1 MSWVFGFS
9 KDLLGGIVDLT
20 TPDSQCFLYCA
31 ANTAVIFDYEL
42 HQQRLLQGHTNPIT
56 AVCVSNDKK
65 LVVTADSGEHC
76 MISVWDAATG
86 TPIATIFEPHLHG
99 VLAVDISADCS
110 TIVSLS
116 SGEGSQEIALWNW
129 SHSCSEP
136 TVRTRIHTQDVQ
148 TWVKFHPED
157 MSQLLSNGLQRVIFW
172 QLADDGAS
180 LKYYSPPLSSRD
192 FKCTV
197 SSFSCSVFIPNT
209 HSAISGTVDGD
220 IIVWDVSL
228 LPQPGARATDRHA
241 VKKVRLFAPGV
252 QVAQL
257 QVLGPFVVAGTS
269 DGAVRFYD
277 HKLRI
282 LAWYE
287 DLELGPITSVALTA
301 FAQSDMPVPNFIVG
315 TSSGNIAMV
324 NATIFEKIAA
334 EERKG
339 ELLIEGFSHPILS
352 VATHRELQ
360 ICAVMQSNAVVSL
373 IDLDD
378 RSVRTRVSF
387 SGSIVPSLLEYDVR
401 GRYLIIG
408 GCDSQLFVCSAASM
422 QVEQRCRVGKEKH
435 EDRAVRVLKIAFAPD
450 GSHFAVACDDHSVSI
465 FRFERNMND
474 DGKEVNWLHLGR
486 AIAHRAPIVG
496 LQFAEDITKPS
507 GQSLRLFSV
516 GSDRLLT
523 EYDLSNS
530 TVVGGVKIF
539 FVAPVEE
546 TARPTS
552 FVVLP
557 QFLQRKSKSR
567 GIVIIVSNNEYKFKV
582 IDPDKLSGVHTD
594 VSRLSDS
601 TSACLNTF
609 LGPVSAGPPCSLSLL
624 PCGQADMSFL
634 AYACPNKV
642 AGLLWLPIDGNPHR
656 GSGVIAHPGEI
667 VAACASADGK
677 LLVTSGGTDVCV
689 CLWGID
695 TAAAAAAAALGGTG
709 MDSVWAAIDGGKDGE
724 FAEEIRDFFVY
735 AQIRRQGEDTRDER
749 LCVGWVRPDDVPD
762 LFCALGSYPSQFEVF
777 SKFCLSLPSLT
788 TLLLGARVINR
799 DGR

>member
-1 MSWVFGFS
+1 MLARCWAAVTQQQAPEKTCSSGVKHEVLWNGALGMSASRSPLSLSWVFGFS

-20 TPDSQCFLYCA
+20 TADSQCFLYCA

-42 HQQRLLQGHTNPIT
+42 RQQRLLQGHTNPIT
-56 AVCVSNDKK
+56 AVCVSGDKK

-86 TPIATIFEPHLHG
+86 TPIATIFEPHERG

-129 SHSCSEP
+129 GRSCAEP
-136 TVRTRIHTQDVQ
+136 LVRTRIHTNDVQ

-172 QLADDGAS
+172 QLADDGVS

-252 QVAQL
+252 QVSQL

-287 DLELGPITSVALTA
+287 DLELGPITSFALTA
-301 FAQSDMPVPNFIVG
+301 FAQAEMPVPNFIVG

-324 NATIFEKIAA
+324 NASIFEKIAA

-360 ICAVMQSNAVVSL
+360 ICAVLQSNCIVSL

-378 RSVRTRVSF
+378 RSVRSRVSF
-387 SGSIVPSLLEYDVR
+387 AGAIAPALVEYDVR
-401 GRYLIIG
+401 GRYLVIG
-408 GCDSQLFVCSAASM
+408 GSDSQVFVCSAATM
-422 QVEQRCRVGKEKH
+422 QIEQRCRVGREKQ
-435 EDRAVRVLKIAFAPD
+435 EDKAIRVLAPF
-450 GSHFAVACDDHSVSI
+450 SC
-465 FRFERNMND
+465 
-474 DGKEVNWLHLGR
+474 
-486 AIAHRAPIVG
+486 
-496 LQFAEDITKPS
+496 T
-507 GQSLRLFSV
+507 LF
-516 GSDRLLT
+516 L
-523 EYDLSNS
+523 
-530 TVVGGVKIF
+530 
-539 FVAPVEE
+539 
-546 TARPTS
+546 
-552 FVVLP
+552 
-557 QFLQRKSKSR
+557 
-567 GIVIIVSNNEYKFKV
+567 
-582 IDPDKLSGVHTD
+582 
-594 VSRLSDS
+594 
-601 TSACLNTF
+601 
-609 LGPVSAGPPCSLSLL
+609 
-624 PCGQADMSFL
+624 
-634 AYACPNKV
+634 
-642 AGLLWLPIDGNPHR
+642 
-656 GSGVIAHPGEI
+656 
-667 VAACASADGK
+667 
-677 LLVTSGGTDVCV
+677 
-689 CLWGID
+689 
-695 TAAAAAAAALGGTG
+695 
-709 MDSVWAAIDGGKDGE
+709 
-724 FAEEIRDFFVY
+724 
-735 AQIRRQGEDTRDER
+735 
-749 LCVGWVRPDDVPD
+749 
-762 LFCALGSYPSQFEVF
+762 
-777 SKFCLSLPSLT
+777 
-788 TLLLGARVINR
+788 
-799 DGR
+799 